1 MPSLATYA
9 KVIRRQPPQADQQR
23 AVVLT
28 AGLFW
33 SVTGEFSTPAPG
45 CSPAFIASDIRLV
58 NDDGSETADMLDLL
72 ADAFVSQIEEQA
84 AESVMED
91 RRAAA

>member
-1 MPSLATYA
+1 MPTPATYA
-9 KVIRRQPPQADQQR
+9 TVFRRPPPRKDQQR
-23 AVVLT
+23 AVVHT

-33 SVTGEFSTPAPG
+33 SITGEFTTPTPG
-45 CSPAFIASDIRLV
+45 RASAFIASDIRLV

-84 AESVMED
+84 AESLMED

>member
-1 MPSLATYA
+1 MPSPAANA
-9 KVIRRQPPQADQQR
+9 KVFRRQPARADQQR
-23 AVVLT
+23 AVVHT

-33 SVTGEFSTPAPG
+33 SVTGEFTSPAPG
-45 CSPAFIASDIRLV
+45 RTPAFLASDIRLV
-58 NDDGSETADMLDLL
+58 NDDGSETDDMLDLL

-84 AESVMED
+84 AESLRED